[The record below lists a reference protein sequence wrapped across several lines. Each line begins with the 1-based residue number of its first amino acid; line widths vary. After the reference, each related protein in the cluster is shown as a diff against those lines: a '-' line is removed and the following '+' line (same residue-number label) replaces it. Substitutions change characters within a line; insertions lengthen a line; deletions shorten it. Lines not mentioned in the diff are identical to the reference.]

1 MQNSSDCSNYL
12 SLVDAVLVVFSLEN
26 HSSLTIARELLTKA
40 SSLPTVLVGTKCDL
54 RSNERIL
61 SYNDAFDIAREHNCT
76 YLETSSAVNINIF
89 EAFHSVIS
97 TVVMQQS
104 VVVETMEVAK
114 VEKKYSTTRSRVRS
128 IWSRLTRFR
137 RDKKL
142 LDSLAVS
149 CDTTIE
155 VGSSSVHR

>member
-26 HSSLTIARELLTKA
+26 QSSLTIARDLLTKA

-54 RSNERIL
+54 RSSERVL
-61 SYNDAFDIAREHNCT
+61 SYSEALDVATEHDCT
-76 YLETSSAVNINIF
+76 YMETSSAVNINIF
-89 EAFHSVIS
+89 EAFHTAISAVI
-97 TVVMQQS
+97 MQQP
-104 VVVETMEVAK
+104 VVTEATK
-114 VEKKYSTTRSRVRS
+114 IEKKNSTRSRVRS

-142 LDSLAVS
+142 LDSLAVLS
-149 CDTTIE
+149 CDTIE
-155 VGSSSVHR
+155 ERLSSAQ